1 MEVFSTIIPIF
12 GVVILGWFARK
23 KGFIPVEFIAP
34 ANRLVYYLAIPALI
48 FRAVAKASFR
58 TDFNPTVLL
67 VTILSAMLAYLSAW
81 LIGRRISWPP
91 GRIGA
96 FIQCAGHGNHGY
108 IGLPVAFYFLGESG
122 LAKTSILAS
131 FLFILQNMLSVMVH
145 QAYATTADTTKGRF
159 RLVLGKL
166 SRNPIIVSAL
176 VGLIVSLLAVPIPTP
191 FQRFLEIM
199 SGLAPPMSLLLIG
212 TSVSLTVMRRNLYS
226 VLGVVCIKIIALPTL
241 GLCLYAVLGVPSSDY
256 LPSLILLATPT
267 ATVAY
272 VMSREMQ
279 GDAEF
284 AGAAISTSTL
294 FSALTYLFWLT
305 VVS

>member
-1 MEVFSTIIPIF
+1 MQVFSTIIPIF

-23 KGFIPVEFIAP
+23 KGFIPEEFIAP

-48 FRAVAKASFR
+48 FRAVAKSSFR

-67 VTILSAMLAYLSAW
+67 VTILAAMLAYLSAW
-81 LIGRRISWPP
+81 LIGRRISWPS

-122 LAKTSILAS
+122 FAKTSILAS
-131 FLFILQNMLSVMVH
+131 FLFILQNTLSVMVH
-145 QAYATTADTTKGRF
+145 QAYSITPDASKGRF

-176 VGLIVSLLAVPIPTP
+176 AGLIVSLFAVPIPTP

-226 VLGVVCIKIIALPTL
+226 VMGAVCIKIIALPTL
-241 GLCLYAVLGVPSSDY
+241 GLGLFTILGVPPGDY

-279 GDAEF
+279 GDAQF

-305 VVS
+305 MVS

>member
-1 MEVFSTIIPIF
+1 MQVFSTIIPIF

-23 KGFIPVEFIAP
+23 KGFIPEEFISP

-58 TDFNPTVLL
+58 SDFNPTVLL

-81 LIGRRISWPP
+81 LIGRRISWLP
-91 GRIGA
+91 GRIAA
-96 FIQCAGHGNHGY
+96 FIQCAGHGNQGY
-108 IGLPVAFYFLGESG
+108 IGLPVAFYLLGESG

-131 FLFILQNMLSVMVH
+131 FLFILQNVLSVMVH
-145 QAYATTADTTKGRF
+145 QAYATTQDASKGRF

-176 VGLIVSLLAVPIPTP
+176 VGLIVSLLAVPIPASL
-191 FQRFLEIM
+191 QRFLEIM

-212 TSVSLTVMRRNLYS
+212 TSVSLTAMRRNLYS
-226 VLGVVCIKIIALPTL
+226 VLGVVCIKIIALPSL
-241 GLCLYAVLGVPSSDY
+241 GLCLFTALGVSSNDY

-284 AGAAISTSTL
+284 AGAAISASTL
-294 FSALTYLFWLT
+294 FSALTYLVWLT

>member
-1 MEVFSTIIPIF
+1 
-12 GVVILGWFARK
+12 
-23 KGFIPVEFIAP
+23 
-34 ANRLVYYLAIPALI
+34 
-48 FRAVAKASFR
+48 
-58 TDFNPTVLL
+58 
-67 VTILSAMLAYLSAW
+67 
-81 LIGRRISWPP
+81 
-91 GRIGA
+91 
-96 FIQCAGHGNHGY
+96 
-108 IGLPVAFYFLGESG
+108 
-122 LAKTSILAS
+122 
-131 FLFILQNMLSVMVH
+131 
-145 QAYATTADTTKGRF
+145 
-159 RLVLGKL
+159 LVLGKL